1 MRLLFRERQ
10 LVPIPERALPATA
23 FQPHVKPRAQART
36 LRGQQAALL
45 GGWGVRGS
53 EHRHRA
59 LCWLPMGA
67 THPLGGD
74 PAVLPPRHP
83 DSHGRR
89 CDPAAHGRWHV
100 LDGRSGHVL
109 RPHVHA
115 HETDGGLAAPTTAS
129 EISGESRVASVG
141 DRGRLG
147 ASETRNVGDASHTY
161 GVGTGPPL
169 GPAHGAARHRTT
181 GRTPTAVCPAC
192 FLRVSVSNMI

>member
-1 MRLLFRERQ
+1 MDSRQ
-10 LVPIPERALPATA
+10 LSLAAGASVGQSTAIGLFAGCQWEQHTRWGGTQLSSPRDIRIPTA
-23 FQPHVKPRAQART
+23 
-36 LRGQQAALL
+36 G
-45 GGWGVRGS
+45 
-53 EHRHRA
+53 
-59 LCWLPMGA
+59 GA
-67 THPLGGD
+67 T
-74 PAVLPPRHP
+74 
-83 DSHGRR
+83 
-89 CDPAAHGRWHV
+89 PAAHGRWHV

-141 DRGRLG
+141 NRGRLG

-181 GRTPTAVCPAC
+181 GRTPTAGVSCLFPAGKC
-192 FLRVSVSNMI
+192 IEYDLNKVTVYVVNKYIYVVVISKYIDVAK